1 MSLENK
7 LSKSENFSSVQNSDL
22 KFDIYDLYNRQSRI
36 NTLESL
42 LCYLVKEDKP
52 VNNCL
57 IALNN
62 LESKLEKKSEK
73 PKLSIPQMIAEATY
87 NAFAIIGAFV
97 IIYCLYKA
105 PTNYLQADTPIQTRV
120 SNQIN

>member
-7 LSKSENFSSVQNSDL
+7 LSKSENLSNAQNSDL
-22 KFDIYDLYNRQSRI
+22 NFDIYDLYDRQSRI

-52 VNNCL
+52 VDNCL

-62 LESKLEKKSEK
+62 LESKLEKKPEK
-73 PKLSIPQMIAEATY
+73 LQLSIPQMIAEATY
-87 NAFAIIGAFV
+87 NAFAIIGA
-97 IIYCLYKA
+97 
-105 PTNYLQADTPIQTRV
+105 
-120 SNQIN
+120 